1 MDINRG
7 AIVVKPKQPY
17 VEWANSCD
25 EFPTKTTVAEA
36 RNDCHAYLVPCWD
49 DDKEFERILRK
60 VCRFIFD
67 NELSGWSTDES
78 IWPKRRGFY
87 RRVIQVIMTR
97 ARMRRQNGG
106 KAGGESDTGPR
117 FLDAQTREAQTL
129 AP

>member
-17 VEWANSCD
+17 VDWANSCD

-36 RNDCHAYLVPCWD
+36 RDDCHAYLVPCWD
-49 DDKEFERILRK
+49 DDKEFERILSK

-78 IWPKRRGFY
+78 IWPKRRGFATFQEWFE
-87 RRVIQVIMTR
+87 VEAHSMVFELGDGFIEVE
-97 ARMRRQNGG
+97 
-106 KAGGESDTGPR
+106 AGN
-117 FLDAQTREAQTL
+117 L
-129 AP
+129 